1 MIIIMNL
8 RKFKGS
14 LPLLLIIV
22 TAAFVRLATLGKLM
36 VFTPDEEYILYITQ
50 TLVKHLHII
59 WIGVSALGF
68 DFYMGPLLEYFLVP
82 FIRFSHGDPMIWG
95 VITSLLGVATTYL
108 VYKIGSINFNKK
120 TGMIAAIL
128 YATSSLIVFY

>member
-1 MIIIMNL
+1 MSF
-8 RKFKGS
+8 RKIRS
-14 LPLLLIIV
+14 SVPLLLLLA
-22 TAAFVRLATLGKLM
+22 TAGLVRLMTLQKLM

-95 VITSLLGVATTYL
+95 VITSLLGVAITYL